1 VRDIGEVTDRHA
13 KDWEELA
20 RREPYFAVLTNEG
33 FLGVEGNS
41 VATAA
46 FFDTGESD
54 ISELLA
60 AITSLLGGEVPLTS
74 SLDFGCGVGRL
85 TIPLA
90 RRARRVVACDVAPT
104 MLAHARKNVE
114 NAGLQNVTFI
124 GSNEL
129 AGLSPGQFDFVCSL
143 LVLQHIPPAIGYP
156 LIRALLNLLAPG
168 GIAALHITFGRP
180 GGRLRRFARWIRGR
194 SRFVHT
200 VAGIVRNERHR
211 LPYMQMNEYDERVV
225 DRHADLAGARVI
237 ARFPTHH
244 GDTNGAVLIMQ
255 LLPAPARPA

>member
-1 VRDIGEVTDRHA
+1 MTDRHA

-41 VATAA
+41 VATTA

-54 ISELLA
+54 IAELLG
-60 AITSLLGGEVPLTS
+60 AITSLLGQEVPLTS

-90 RRARRVVACDVAPT
+90 RRAGRVFACDVAPT

-114 NAGLQNVTFI
+114 DAELQNVTFI
-124 GSNEL
+124 GSDEL

-143 LVLQHIPPAIGYP
+143 LVLQHVPPAVGYP
-156 LIRALLNLLAPG
+156 LIRTLLNLLAPG
-168 GIAALHITFGRP
+168 GIAALHITFERP

-200 VAGIVRNERHR
+200 VASVVRKDSLR

-225 DRHADLAGARVI
+225 YGDADSAGAQI
-237 ARFPTHH
+237 IGRFPTHH

-255 LLPAPARPA
+255 RLLV